1 MKMKRVGVCLL
12 SCLLLIGSITGCAN
26 SRNRKID
33 GSVIGLTVDDTDVNM
48 GTIMAMLRYHQCL
61 MHDYYENMYN
71 SYASS
76 GMVVMS
82 DQIWDT
88 PVMTGEDMA
97 EDVASETEA
106 ENVETTESEV
116 VQETVEETAST
127 ETTESVESEVAYESA
142 IKAETYGDQ
151 FINNVMDG
159 LVEYLIT
166 NERAADYGVE
176 LTDAEKSVIMEVA
189 EEFYNANDA
198 DLLALNGISVDD
210 IANYLEIYTL
220 YQKVYHAYLD
230 SSDVEIN
237 DEDARCM
244 KISYVQFSSSVTGD
258 NEESQA
264 AIDDGIKADAE
275 SFLSLCKTT
284 EDIATVDLSEL
295 SDDYASAVSGSEVMA
310 VHDVDSNYIFSVE
323 DIEAIGDLQE
333 GEVYDKVLYSDDG
346 AAYVIRLDERVNEE
360 ATEEFRK
367 SLRDNAADDAFVKDY
382 DSWRASA
389 DVQYN
394 EKVLSQ
400 ISVTDKDVYTVLTVT
415 EETETDSNNVGSSE
429 EIVTDVSDTE
439 AEEVVESEIVESVE
453 SDTEQIA
460 E

>member
-220 YQKVYHAYLD
+220 YQK
-230 SSDVEIN
+230 I
-237 DEDARCM
+237 
-244 KISYVQFSSSVTGD
+244 
-258 NEESQA
+258 
-264 AIDDGIKADAE
+264 
-275 SFLSLCKTT
+275 
-284 EDIATVDLSEL
+284 
-295 SDDYASAVSGSEVMA
+295 
-310 VHDVDSNYIFSVE
+310 
-323 DIEAIGDLQE
+323 
-333 GEVYDKVLYSDDG
+333 
-346 AAYVIRLDERVNEE
+346 
-360 ATEEFRK
+360 
-367 SLRDNAADDAFVKDY
+367 
-382 DSWRASA
+382 
-389 DVQYN
+389 
-394 EKVLSQ
+394 
-400 ISVTDKDVYTVLTVT
+400 YT
-415 EETETDSNNVGSSE
+415 
-429 EIVTDVSDTE
+429 I
-439 AEEVVESEIVESVE
+439 I
-453 SDTEQIA
+453 
-460 E
+460 